1 MPKVKGITVADA
13 AVVPLQSEDER
24 YMRRALELARRAEG
38 RTAPNPA
45 VGAVVVRDN
54 VIIGEG
60 FHPAAGE
67 PHAEIFALRQAG
79 TAAQGATLYVTLE
92 PCCHRGRTGP
102 CATAVI
108 AAGIARVVAGCRDPN
123 PQVAGGGFAQLQGAG
138 IEVVSGILAGECR
151 RLIAPFAKHVRTG
164 LPYVTLK
171 AGMTIDGAVATA
183 RGESQWITGAE
194 SRAAVHH
201 LRNIHD
207 AIMVGVGTVLADNP
221 RLTTRLVQGEGK
233 NPLRVVI
240 DSTLRTPA
248 SAALLAEAG
257 RTLILTS
264 AAASAADAE
273 RLRSEQV
280 EVLRVAGRPGA
291 IDLVDAMRQ
300 LGARGIQ
307 SILLEGGG
315 LLHHSALH
323 AGIVD
328 RLCIFV
334 APLLLGGSGLP
345 VFSGPGVNDLKD
357 AFRLQHLQVERYGD
371 DLLLYGE
378 LESSCLPD

>member
-1 MPKVKGITVADA
+1 MADSANA
-13 AVVPLQSEDER
+13 ALQSDDER
-24 YMRRALELARRAEG
+24 YMRRALELARQAEG

-45 VGAVVVRDN
+45 VGAVIVRDN
-54 VIIGEG
+54 IIVGEG

-108 AAGIARVVAGCRDPN
+108 AAGIFRVVAGCRDPN
-123 PQVAGGGFAQLQGAG
+123 PQVAGGGFAQLQAAG
-138 IEVVSGILAGECR
+138 IKVVSGILESECQ
-151 RLIAPFAKHVRTG
+151 RLIAPFAKHIRTG
-164 LPYVTLK
+164 RPYVTLK

-201 LRNIHD
+201 LRNTHD
-207 AIMVGVGTVLADNP
+207 AIMVGIGTVLADNP
-221 RLTTRLVQGEGK
+221 RLTTRLAQGDGK
-233 NPLRVVI
+233 YSLRIVV
-240 DSTLRTPA
+240 DSTLRTPS
-248 SAALLAEAG
+248 SAALLTQAG
-257 RTLILTS
+257 STLILTS
-264 AAASAADAE
+264 AAARDADAE

-280 EVLRVAGRPGA
+280 EILRVAGHPGA

-315 LLHHSALH
+315 RLHHGALH

-328 RLCIFV
+328 RLCVFV

-345 VFSGPGVNDLKD
+345 VFCGPGVSNLKD
-357 AFRLQHLQVERYGD
+357 AFRLRQLHVERYGD
-371 DLLLYGE
+371 DLLLHGE